1 MKVAGKFVFVSTSII
16 LIVLHLSVWIQDN
29 HAFAVKNVFVYGNS
43 LLTKSEIIKAARV
56 DRQSHIL
63 KADLQAIRA
72 RLESVPE
79 IKSVRVA
86 RILPSSLR
94 IEVVERKPIALIID
108 NGIWGIDSEGYILPR
123 FHAEHGLDYPV
134 IAGFRLEQYLP
145 GKKISNGRVMAL
157 VNFLRELKQTTPA
170 VYHMISEITSN
181 DLVGIKILTVH
192 DNLPIFLGKTRLLQ
206 KCSNLEVAYNFLVA
220 EKKIRQIR
228 YLDLRFNDQIV
239 AKKKA

>member
-1 MKVAGKFVFVSTSII
+1 MKVAGKFVFVSTSVI

-43 LLTKSEIIKAARV
+43 LLTTSEITKAAQV
-56 DRQSHIL
+56 DRHSHIL
-63 KADLQAIRA
+63 KTDLQAIRG

-94 IEVVERKPIALIID
+94 IEVTERKPIALIID
-108 NGIWGIDSEGYILPR
+108 NGIWGIDSEGYVLPR

-134 IAGFRLEQYLP
+134 IAGFRLGQYIP
-145 GKKISNGRVMAL
+145 GKKIDNSRVLAL
-157 VNFLRELKQTTPA
+157 VGFLRELKLTTPA

-181 DLVGIKILTVH
+181 DLVGIKILTVR
-192 DNLPIFLGKTRLLQ
+192 DNLPIFLGKSRLLQ
-206 KCSNLEVAYNFLVA
+206 KCSDLEVAYNFLVS
-220 EKKIRQIR
+220 EKKINNIR
-228 YLDLRFNDQIV
+228 YLDLRFEDQIV
-239 AKKKA
+239 AKRKA